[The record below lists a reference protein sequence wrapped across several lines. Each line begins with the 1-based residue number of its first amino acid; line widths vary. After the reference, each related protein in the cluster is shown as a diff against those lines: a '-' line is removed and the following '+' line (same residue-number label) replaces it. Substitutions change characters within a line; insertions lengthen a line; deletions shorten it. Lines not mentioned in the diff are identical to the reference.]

1 MFVLAL
7 VLVFALVSSDPPLV
21 LFTLFLVYG
30 ISGYALWLWRWTRRD
45 SNSSPPPPSAGT
57 A

>member
-30 ISGYALWLWRWTRRD
+30 VSGYVLWVWRWQQRD
-45 SNSSPPPPSAGT
+45 RGVQPPAAG
-57 A
+57 